1 VHPQAM
7 KAAKAKGEPP
17 PPAPKM
23 PKLRCHDSPSSLHNG
38 MIEPLEPFAIRGAVW
53 YQGESNAGQGKAYE
67 KLLPAMIG
75 DWRQVW
81 GEKLP
86 FLFVQIAP
94 HRSIHPSFRESQARI
109 WQSTPH
115 TAMIVT
121 TDVGNA
127 GNIHPTRKRP
137 VGERLALAARAL
149 VYGEALEASGPVF
162 KAMRIEGNRAILS
175 FTHTG
180 GGLVAQGGALK
191 GFTIA
196 GENDKFFPAQAN
208 IEGETIVV
216 TSDKIAMPKTV
227 RFGWGQVPDVNLFNR
242 EGLPAVPFTAR

>member
-1 VHPQAM
+1 
-7 KAAKAKGEPP
+7 
-17 PPAPKM
+17 
-23 PKLRCHDSPSSLHNG
+23 
-38 MIEPLEPFAIRGAVW
+38 
-53 YQGESNAGQGKAYE
+53 
-67 KLLPAMIG
+67 
-75 DWRQVW
+75 
-81 GEKLP
+81 
-86 FLFVQIAP
+86 
-94 HRSIHPSFRESQARI
+94 
-109 WQSTPH
+109 
-115 TAMIVT
+115 
-121 TDVGNA
+121 
-127 GNIHPTRKRP
+127 
-137 VGERLALAARAL
+137 
-149 VYGEALEASGPVF
+149 
-162 KAMRIEGNRAILS
+162 MRIEGNRAIVS